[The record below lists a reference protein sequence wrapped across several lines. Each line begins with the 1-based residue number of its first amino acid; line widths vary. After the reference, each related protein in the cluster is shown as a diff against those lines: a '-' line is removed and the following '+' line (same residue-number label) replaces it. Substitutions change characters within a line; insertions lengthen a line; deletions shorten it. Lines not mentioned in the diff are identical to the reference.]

1 MGNDIHLYHDLQLQT
16 FLIPRLHFLTKG
28 NNCIIAETTICV
40 KPCTEYT
47 TGSSSTFL
55 TILFYSLLFQCS
67 LMGKLKYKNQKETKI
82 YIIST
87 LEIFFKWKR
96 KLCFILLLSRPSKIK
111 FIYLKW
117 FFSHNSLQHF
127 VSWSISVYMHRILCS

>member
-1 MGNDIHLYHDLQLQT
+1 MYKVQGLQTNVGTSMGNDIHLYHDLQLQT

-55 TILFYSLLFQCS
+55 AILFYSLLFQRS
-67 LMGKLKYKNQKETKI
+67 MMGKLKYKNQKETKI

-87 LEIFFKWKR
+87 LDVFSSGRGNYVLFYY
-96 KLCFILLLSRPSKIK
+96 
-111 FIYLKW
+111 YLDPLK
-117 FFSHNSLQHF
+117 
-127 VSWSISVYMHRILCS
+127 